1 MMSIRFKFTL
11 LYSAILALTL
21 AAFGVALYYTQ
32 SQNTWEAIKRDQI
45 RTGEGLEDFVHM
57 IMTSPYPYGMGAE
70 SASWPKSFMFFS
82 TDIIYTQLPEW
93 ELIRILNAEGHL
105 LASPYGRIEDAL
117 PISVEGLRTLKDKQE
132 WWQTITVKDQRV
144 LLYCRPVVSE
154 GELVSILQVGRPLT
168 ERDRSLNT
176 LSETLTLVSAITLVL
191 AFGIGWLFSGIA
203 FRSIRR
209 LTETAKAIGE
219 ERDFTRRVA
228 YFGPQDEVGRL
239 ATTFNEMLAR
249 LQDAYQ
255 RVALALEQQR
265 LFVVDVSHELRTPL
279 TTLRG
284 NLDLLR
290 RDPPIPSG
298 DRADILADMSDESDR
313 LVRLVSELLL
323 LARADAR
330 RNLSQESV
338 PLRPLLEETCRQ
350 ARFLDPKRS
359 IALDTEE
366 ITFLTNRD
374 ALKQTMLIVLDNA
387 LKHSTGDVA
396 VRARPAGGRVEIRVR
411 DSGAGISPELLEH
424 IFDRFYRAAE
434 SASGTGFGLGLAIAK
449 SLIEGQGGTISM
461 ESELGKGSEITLS
474 LPMQPAPSGE

>member
-45 RTGEGLEDFVHM
+45 RTGEGLEEFVHM

-132 WWQTITVKDQRV
+132 WWQIITVKDQRV

-176 LSETLTLVSAITLVL
+176 LSETLTVVSAITLVL

-209 LTETAKAIGE
+209 LTETAKTIGE

-359 IALDTEE
+359 ITLDSEE

-396 VRARPAGGRVEIRVR
+396 VRARSAGGRVEIRVR

-424 IFDRFYRAAE
+424 IFDRFYRAAD
-434 SASGTGFGLGLAIAK
+434 SASGNGFGLGLAIAK
-449 SLIEGQGGTISM
+449 SLIEGQGGTIRM
-461 ESELGKGSEITLS
+461 ESTLGQGSVVVLS
-474 LPMQPAPSGE
+474 FPVRHG

>member
-1 MMSIRFKFTL
+1 MSIRFKFTL

-21 AAFGVALYYTQ
+21 AAFGVALYTIQ
-32 SQNTWEAIKRDQI
+32 SRNTWEAIKRDQI
-45 RTGEGLEDFVHM
+45 RTGEGLEGFVHTV
-57 IMTSPYPYGMGAE
+57 MTSPYPYGMGAE
-70 SASWPKSFMFFS
+70 GASWPKSFMFFS

-93 ELIRILNAEGHL
+93 ELIRILDANGHL

-117 PISVEGLRTLKDKQE
+117 PISAEGLRVLKEKQE
-132 WWQTITVKDQRV
+132 WWETISVKDQRV
-144 LLYCRPVVSE
+144 LLYCRPVISE
-154 GELVSILQVGRPLT
+154 GEVVSILQVGRPLT
-168 ERDRSLNT
+168 ERDRSLRT
-176 LSETLTLVSAITLVL
+176 LSETLIIVSVITLVL
-191 AFGIGWLFSGIA
+191 AYGIGWLFSGIA

-209 LTETAKAIGE
+209 LTETAKTIGE

-228 YFGPQDEVGRL
+228 YTGPQDEVGRL

-249 LQDAYQ
+249 LQDAFQ

-265 LFVVDVSHELRTPL
+265 HFVVDVSHELRTPL

-290 RDPPIPSG
+290 RDPPIPAG
-298 DRADILADMSDESDR
+298 DRADILADMTEESDR

-323 LARADAR
+323 LARADVR

-338 PLRPLLEETCRQ
+338 PLLPLLEETCRQ
-350 ARFLDPKRS
+350 ARFLDPKRN
-359 IALDTEE
+359 ITLDFEE

-374 ALKQTMLIVLDNA
+374 SLKQTMLIVLDNA

-396 VRARPAGGRVEIRVR
+396 VTARAAGGRVEIRVR
-411 DSGAGISPELLEH
+411 DSGAGIPPAQLEH

-449 SLIEGQGGTISM
+449 SLIEGQGGTIRM
-461 ESELGKGSEITLS
+461 ESSLGEGSVVILS
-474 LPMQPAPSGE
+474 FPVPHG